1 MRLDEMLPACEMLD
15 KAGFFS
21 LECWGG
27 ATFDSCLRFLN
38 EDPWERLRILRK
50 ALPNTK
56 LQMLLRGQNILGY
69 IRQCVGIGADQ
80 HFIVQFSPL
89 VGNGIDLDA
98 GILRFKR
105 RDQHVHQRFVFGG
118 LGAVMMPEV
127 DGDSLTLGKRSA
139 CGQEHRAGKHCS
151 EDLFEGTHGSSS
163 S

>member
-1 MRLDEMLPACEMLD
+1 MAVDDRGGHGAVQQLPAHFS
-15 KAGFFS
+15 KVGHFFIQRYKNAHL
-21 LECWGG
+21 LEFRQPGDV
-27 ATFDSCLRFLN
+27 A
-38 EDPWERLRILRK
+38 
-50 ALPNTK
+50 A
-56 LQMLLRGQNILGY
+56 GY

-127 DGDSLTLGKRSA
+127 DGDCLALGKRSA